1 MMRKHNL
8 AEETMNYSSLSEMF
22 FTTCRKFS
30 ERTGILYKEEG
41 GYQPLKFK
49 EIQAAVASLAG
60 GLISLGV
67 KKGDRVVIFS
77 ENCKEWAFFDYAI
90 LSLGAISVPIYA
102 TLLPKDVEYIIND
115 CEAKI
120 VVVSNL
126 IQFGKILE
134 IEKGIRNVEKYV
146 LIDPAGVNHPNAIP
160 LERFY
165 EIGQAYLEENPGVV
179 EKSVAGLT
187 RSDLATFI
195 YTSGT
200 TGEPKGVMLTH
211 ENFLSNIEASARAI
225 PVTENDTFLS
235 FLPLS
240 HVFERMAGHFFVN
253 HQGAAIAYAES
264 IETVP
269 QNLQEVRPTVMTS
282 VPRLFEK
289 IYARVVGSVEEGS
302 PLKRKLFHWAIGVGR
317 VVTEYRQKN
326 KPLPGGLKIKY
337 AIANKLVFSKLK
349 ERVGGRIR
357 FFASGGAPL
366 AKEIGEFFTA
376 AGLMILEGYGLTE
389 TSPIIT
395 LNRFEKFKFGSVGT
409 RLDNVEVKI
418 AEDGEIL
425 TRGPHVMQGY
435 YKKPEETREAID
447 SEKWLYTG
455 DIGHIDED
463 GMLVITDRKKNIIVT
478 AGGKNVAPQKMENLL
493 ATSRYIDQVL
503 VIGDRRKYC
512 AAIIVPNGEVVGKFA
527 QGKGIAYPS
536 LKELY
541 RNPGVVKLIQS
552 EVDAVNAQCAS
563 YEQIKKFILLDQP
576 FSIESGELTPS
587 LKIKRKIVEKNY
599 REEIETLY
607 RD

>member
-1 MMRKHNL
+1 M
-8 AEETMNYSSLSEMF
+8 AYSSLAEMF
-22 FTTCRKFS
+22 FKTCQKFP
-30 ERTGILYKEEG
+30 ERTGILYKKEG
-41 GYQPLKFK
+41 NYQSLKFK
-49 EIQAAVASLAG
+49 EMEAAVTSLAA

-67 KKGDRVVIFS
+67 KKGDTVVIFA

-90 LSLGAISVPIYA
+90 LSAGAVSVPIYA
-102 TLLPKDVEYIIND
+102 TLLANDVKYIINNSD
-115 CEAKI
+115 AKI

-126 IQFGKILE
+126 AQFGKILE
-134 IEKGIRNVEKYV
+134 IEKGIPKVEKYV
-146 LIDPAGVNHPNAIP
+146 LIDPAGVNHPRAIA
-160 LERFY
+160 LEQFY
-165 EIGQAYLEENPGVV
+165 EMGREYLQKNPAAV
-179 EKSVAGLT
+179 EKSLAGLS
-187 RSDLATFI
+187 RSDMATFI

-211 ENFLSNIEASARAI
+211 ENFLSNIEASTRAI
-225 PVTENDTFLS
+225 PVSENDTFLS

-240 HVFERMAGHFFVN
+240 HVFERMAGHFLANYV
-253 HQGAAIAYAES
+253 GAAIAYAES

-326 KPLPGGLKIKY
+326 KPLPGGLKFKY

-357 FFASGGAPL
+357 FFVSGGAPL

-376 AGLMILEGYGLTE
+376 AGLLILEGYGLTE
-389 TSPIIT
+389 TSPVIT
-395 LNRFEKFKFGSVGT
+395 VNRLEKFKFGSVGAK
-409 RLDNVEVKI
+409 LDNLEVKI

-425 TRGPHVMQGY
+425 TRGPHVMKGY

-447 SEKWLYTG
+447 NENWFYTG

-503 VIGDRRKYC
+503 VIGDRRKFC
-512 AAIIVPNGEVVGKFA
+512 AALIVPNGEVVGKFA
-527 QGKGIAYPS
+527 QEKGIAYPS

-541 RNPGVVKLIQS
+541 KNPAALKLVQG

-563 YEQIKKFILLDQP
+563 YEQIKKFMLLDQP

-599 REEIETLY
+599 QQEIEALY
-607 RD
+607 AE

>member
-146 LIDPAGVNHPNAIP
+146 LIDPAGVNHPKAIP

-337 AIANKLVFSKLK
+337 AVANKLVFSKLK

>member
-8 AEETMNYSSLSEMF
+8 AEETMNYSNLSEMF
-22 FTTCRKFS
+22 FTTCRKFP

-49 EIQAAVASLAG
+49 EIQAAVANLAG
-60 GLISLGV
+60 GLMSLGV

-90 LSLGAISVPIYA
+90 LSVGAISVPIYA
-102 TLLPKDVEYIIND
+102 TLLAKDVKYIIND

-120 VVVSNL
+120 VVVSNF

-134 IEKGIRNVEKYV
+134 IEEGISNVEKYV

-211 ENFLSNIEASARAI
+211 GNFLSNIEASARAI

-376 AGLMILEGYGLTE
+376 AGLTILEGYGLTE

-541 RNPGVVKLIQS
+541 RNPEVVKLIQS

>member
-1 MMRKHNL
+1 
-8 AEETMNYSSLSEMF
+8 MNYSSLSEMF
-22 FTTCRKFS
+22 FTTCRKFP
-30 ERTGILYKEEG
+30 ERTGILYKKEG
-41 GYQPLKFK
+41 SYQSLKFK
-49 EIQAAVASLAG
+49 EIQAVVTCLAG
-60 GLISLGV
+60 GLMSLGV
-67 KKGDRVVIFS
+67 KKGDRVAIFS

-102 TLLPKDVEYIIND
+102 TLLSKDVKYIIND

-126 IQFGKILE
+126 AQFGKILE
-134 IEKGIRNVEKYV
+134 IEKGIPNIEKYV
-146 LIDPAGVNHPNAIP
+146 LIDPGGVNHPNAIP
-160 LERFY
+160 LEHFY
-165 EIGQAYLEENPGVV
+165 EIGQTYLEKNPGVV

-187 RSDLATFI
+187 RGELATFI

-211 ENFLSNIEASARAI
+211 GNFLSNIEASARAI

-289 IYARVVGSVEEGS
+289 IYARVAGSVEEGS

-326 KPLPGGLKIKY
+326 KSLSGGLKFKY
-337 AIANKLVFSKLK
+337 AIANKLVFSKLQ

-376 AGLMILEGYGLTE
+376 AGLTILEGYGLTE

-395 LNRFEKFKFGSVGT
+395 LNRFEKFKFGSVGVK
-409 RLDNVEVKI
+409 LDNVEVKI

-447 SEKWLYTG
+447 NEKWFYTG

-512 AAIIVPNGEVVGKFA
+512 AAIIVPNGEAVGKFA
-527 QGKGIAYPS
+527 RGNRIAYPS
-536 LKELY
+536 LKDLY
-541 RNPGVVKLIQS
+541 RNPGVLKLIQG
-552 EVDAVNAQCAS
+552 EVDAVNAQCTS
-563 YEQIKKFILLDQP
+563 YEQIKKFILLDLP
-576 FSIESGELTPS
+576 FSIETGELTPS

-607 RD
+607 QD